1 MLVSIEKNNLPLCI
15 FLNMWIHRL
24 DQKFFFVLFGL
35 VLAFCYCWWCGGG
48 SGIGLLTCAYKETLL
63 LEGWTDEL
71 QYNILGHPTERHI
84 GISGPQSG

>member
-1 MLVSIEKNNLPLCI
+1 
-15 FLNMWIHRL
+15 MWIHRL
-24 DQKFFFVLFGL
+24 DQKVFLFCLVWFWLFV
-35 VLAFCYCWWCGGG
+35 VVGG